1 MESWAGAPPSDRAMR
16 TFYRFIVYHPKLI
29 LVFFALLA
37 ALSAVCFP
45 MVGVNYD
52 MNDYLP
58 EDSPSTVAIDVMSE
72 EFDGGIPNARVML
85 RGVSIAEAL
94 RYKDML
100 AAVEGV
106 TDVLWLDDS
115 TDVSIPLSALD
126 PDLVETYYKDG
137 NALMTLTI
145 EEENVVDT
153 VDTVRAVIGEENAMS
168 GAAVSTAVATTST
181 VTEIPL
187 IAAFAVVFT
196 FLVLLLTTQS
206 WLEPVIVLGSIG
218 VAVLINSGSN
228 IIFGTISFVT
238 NAAGAV
244 LQLAVSLDYG
254 VFLQHRFEDCRKE
267 QPDIREALID
277 ALCASTSSI
286 LSSGL
291 TTVIGFIALCIMRF
305 GIGSDLG
312 LALAKGVAISLIV
325 TFVFTPSLIMMT
337 YRLNDRLR
345 HRSFVPSFN
354 RLGHLTL
361 KMMIPLTV
369 LFLLVVPPARVA
381 SNSNSY
387 YFGSSK
393 IFGLDTQLG
402 SDTAQ
407 IEEAFGKQ
415 DTYVLLV
422 PRGNFALEK
431 TLSNALQELDEVTS
445 IISYVDTAGA
455 QIPVSY
461 LEESERELLL
471 SDRYSRMVLTVDA
484 DYEGEAT
491 SSLVQEIRS
500 LAQLC
505 YPDSWL
511 LAGEGVSTYDLMD
524 TITEDMGKV
533 NAVSIGAVFLVL
545 LLSMK
550 SLLLP
555 FLLVLSIEAA
565 IWLNTACPF
574 VTGTTVFYISY
585 LIITSVQLGA
595 TVDYAI
601 LFTEHYTQCRK
612 TMSKRDAIV
621 DVIENCTVSVL
632 SSGSVLTCVGYLLG
646 GFSSHGILSQL
657 GTFLGRGT
665 LCSLAIVL
673 FVLPGLLFLLDGP
686 IRLTTL
692 HAGFCPA
699 KGPKEPHDAL
709 PEQAGKT
716 GEAQGEEPP
725 APADATPPAHRRR
738 RSDAAPPRPK
748 PERRSPHHPEKGT

>member
-1 MESWAGAPPSDRAMR
+1 MR
-16 TFYRFIVYHPKLI
+16 HFYRFIVYHPRLI
-29 LVFFALLA
+29 LTIFAALLA
-37 ALSAVCFP
+37 VSAICFP

-58 EDSPSTVAIDVMSE
+58 EDSPSTVALDVMGE
-72 EFDGGIPNARVML
+72 EFDGGIPNARVL
-85 RGVSIAEAL
+85 LYDVSIAEAL

-100 AAVEGV
+100 SAVEGV

-115 TDVSIPLSALD
+115 ADVSIPLSALD
-126 PDLVETYYKDG
+126 QELVETYYKNG

-145 EEENVVDT
+145 SEENVVGT

-187 IAAFAVVFT
+187 IASFAVVFT
-196 FLVLLLTTQS
+196 FIVLLLTTQS

-218 VAVLINSGSN
+218 VAVLLNSGSN

-254 VFLQHRFEDCRKE
+254 VFLQHRFEDCRAE
-267 QPDIREALID
+267 QPDIREALVD
-277 ALCASTSSI
+277 ALCQSTSSI

-312 LALAKGVAISLIV
+312 LALAKGIAISLIV
-325 TFVFTPSLIMMT
+325 TFVFTPALIMTT
-337 YRLNDRLR
+337 YKLNDRLR
-345 HRSFVPSFN
+345 HRSFVPSFSWLG
-354 RLGHLTL
+354 RLML
-361 KMMIPLTV
+361 KVMIPVTIVFILI
-369 LFLLVVPPARVA
+369 VPAARVA

-402 SDTAQ
+402 RDIQ
-407 IEEAFGKQ
+407 RIEDAFGKQ

-422 PRGNFALEK
+422 PRGSFALEK
-431 TLSNALQELDEVTS
+431 TLSGALHDLPEVTDV
-445 IISYVDTAGA
+445 ISYVDTAGA

-461 LEESERELLL
+461 LEDSDRNQLL
-471 SDRYSRMVLTVDA
+471 SEHYSRIVITVDA
-484 DYEGEAT
+484 DFEGKET
-491 SSLVQEIRS
+491 SALVQKIRD
-500 LAQLC
+500 LAQVC
-505 YPDSWL
+505 YPDTWL

-524 TITEDMGKV
+524 TITADMGKV
-533 NAVSIGAVFLVL
+533 NAVSIDAVFLVL

-555 FLLVLSIEAA
+555 IVLVLDIEAA
-565 IWLNTACPF
+565 IWLNTACPYLC
-574 VTGTTVFYISY
+574 GSTVFYISY

-612 TMSKRDAIV
+612 TMGKRDALV
-621 DVIENCTVSVL
+621 NMIESCVVSIL
-632 SSGSVLTCVGYLLG
+632 SSGSVLTVVGYLLG
-646 GFSSHGILSQL
+646 GLSSHGILSQL

-665 LCSLAIVL
+665 LFSLGIVV
-673 FVLPGLLFLLDGP
+673 FVLPGMLYVLDTP

-692 HAGFCPA
+692 HADFCPA
-699 KGPKEPHDAL
+699 KGP
-709 PEQAGKT
+709 Q
-716 GEAQGEEPP
+716 EPP
-725 APADATPPAHRRR
+725 PVSLPAQQEEKRSGNVRVYPVPPVGEPAARRRR
-738 RSDAAPPRPK
+738 RSEPQPSQPPQPTAQ
-748 PERRSPHHPEKGT
+748 RRRRQNESGKGESSR

>member
-1 MESWAGAPPSDRAMR
+1 MR
-16 TFYRFIVYHPKLI
+16 SFYRFIVYHPKLI
-29 LVFFALLA
+29 LTVFLVLL

-58 EDSPSTVAIDVMSE
+58 EDSPSTIALDVMAE
-72 EFDGGIPNARVML
+72 EFDGGIPNARVL
-85 RGVSIAEAL
+85 LNDVSISEAL
-94 RYKDML
+94 RCKDML
-100 AAVEGV
+100 LAVEGV

-115 TDVSIPLSALD
+115 ADVSVPLSALD
-126 PDLVETYYKDG
+126 QDLVETYYKNG

-145 EEENVVDT
+145 SEDSLVDT
-153 VDTVRAVIGEENAMS
+153 VNTIRSVIGEDNAMS
-168 GAAVSTAVATTST
+168 GAAISTAVATTST

-187 IAAFAVVFT
+187 IAGFAVVFT

-218 VAVLINSGSN
+218 VAVLLNNGSN
-228 IIFGTISFVT
+228 LIFGTISFVT

-254 VFLQHRFEDCRKE
+254 VFLQHRFEDCRAE
-267 QPDIREALID
+267 QPDIREALVD
-277 ALCASTSSI
+277 ALCQSTSSI

-312 LALAKGVAISLIV
+312 LALAKGIAISLIV
-325 TFVFTPSLIMMT
+325 TFVFTPALIMTT
-337 YRLNDRLR
+337 YKLNDRLR
-345 HRSFVPSFN
+345 HRSFVPSFSWLG
-354 RLGHLTL
+354 RLML
-361 KMMIPLTV
+361 KLMIPMTIIFILI
-369 LFLLVVPPARVA
+369 VPAARIA

-402 SDTAQ
+402 RDIQ
-407 IEEAFGKQ
+407 RIEDAFGKQ

-422 PRGNFALEK
+422 PRGNLALEK
-431 TLSNALQELDEVTS
+431 SLSNALKELDAVTD

-461 LEESERELLL
+461 LEDSDRKQLL
-471 SDRYSRMVLTVDA
+471 SDHYSRMVITVDA
-484 DYEGEAT
+484 DFEGSET
-491 SSLVQEIRS
+491 SALVRQIRD

-524 TITEDMGKV
+524 TITADMGKV
-533 NAVSIGAVFLVL
+533 NAVSIGAVFFVL

-555 FLLVLSIEAA
+555 MILVLDIEAA

-574 VTGTTVFYISY
+574 ITGNTVFYISY

-601 LFTEHYTQCRK
+601 LFTEHYTQCRR
-612 TMSKRDAIV
+612 TMGKRDALV
-621 DVIENCTVSVL
+621 HMIENCMVSIL

-665 LCSLAIVL
+665 LFSMCIVV
-673 FVLPGLLFLLDGP
+673 FVLPGMLYMLDGP
-686 IRLTTL
+686 IRVTTL
-692 HAGFCPA
+692 HAQFCPPR
-699 KGPKEPHDAL
+699 GPSAEPSA
-709 PEQAGKT
+709 
-716 GEAQGEEPP
+716 PP
-725 APADATPPAHRRR
+725 APQVPAPPQTPAAQTESGPDAPRRR
-738 RSDAAPPRPK
+738 RAQQTPAESPDQPSPK
-748 PERRSPHHPEKGT
+748 RRRQNGSGKENTP

>member
-1 MESWAGAPPSDRAMR
+1 MESWTDSSASGKAMR
-16 TFYRFIVYHPKLI
+16 PFYCLIVYHPRLI
-29 LVFFALLA
+29 LVLFAVLV
-37 ALSAVCFP
+37 ALSAVCMP

-58 EDSPSTVAIDVMSE
+58 EDSPSTVALDVMEE

-85 RGVSIAEAL
+85 CDVSIAEAL

-100 AAVEGV
+100 SAVEGV

-115 TDVSIPLSALD
+115 ADVSAPLSALD
-126 PDLVETYYKDG
+126 EDLVETYCKDG
-137 NALMTLTI
+137 NALMTLTL

-153 VDTVRAVIGEENAMS
+153 IRAVIGEDNAMS
-168 GAAVSTAVATTST
+168 GAAVSTAVAMTST

-187 IAAFAVVFT
+187 IACFAVVFT
-196 FLVLLLTTQS
+196 LFVLLLTTQS

-218 VAVLINSGSN
+218 VAVLLNSGSN
-228 IIFGTISFVT
+228 LIFGTISFVT

-244 LQLAVSLDYG
+244 LQLAGSLDYG
-254 VFLQHRFEDCRKE
+254 VFRQHRFEDCRAE
-267 QPDIREALID
+267 QPDIREALVE
-277 ALCASTSSI
+277 ALCRSTSSI
-286 LSSGL
+286 LSSAL

-312 LALAKGVAISLIV
+312 LALAKGIAISLIV
-325 TFVFTPSLIMMT
+325 TFVFTPALIMT
-337 YRLNDRLR
+337 TCKLNDRLR
-345 HRSFVPSFN
+345 HRSFVPSFSWLG
-354 RLGHLTL
+354 RLML
-361 KMMIPLTV
+361 KVMIPMT
-369 LFLLVVPPARVA
+369 LVFILIVPAARVA

-402 SDTAQ
+402 RD
-407 IEEAFGKQ
+407 IKRIGDAFGKQ

-431 TLSNALQELDEVTS
+431 TLSDALHELPEVTDV
-445 IISYVDTAGA
+445 ISYVDTAGA

-461 LEESERELLL
+461 LEDSDREQLL
-471 SDRYSRMVLTVDA
+471 SDHYSRMVVSVDA
-484 DYEGEAT
+484 DFEGDET
-491 SSLVQEIRS
+491 SALVERIRA

-524 TITEDMGKV
+524 TITADMSKV

-555 FLLVLSIEAA
+555 VILVLDIEAA
-565 IWLNTACPF
+565 IWLNMACPF
-574 VTGTTVFYISY
+574 LYGSTVFYISY

-601 LFTEHYTQCRK
+601 LFTEHYTQCRR
-612 TMSKRDAIV
+612 TMGKRDALA
-621 DVIENCTVSVL
+621 DMIETCTVSIL
-632 SSGSVLTCVGYLLG
+632 SSGSVLTVVGCLLV
-646 GFSSHGILSQL
+646 GFS
-657 GTFLGRGT
+657 
-665 LCSLAIVL
+665 
-673 FVLPGLLFLLDGP
+673 
-686 IRLTTL
+686 
-692 HAGFCPA
+692 
-699 KGPKEPHDAL
+699 
-709 PEQAGKT
+709 
-716 GEAQGEEPP
+716 
-725 APADATPPAHRRR
+725 
-738 RSDAAPPRPK
+738 
-748 PERRSPHHPEKGT
+748 